1 MWPVQVGTN
10 STQFEVIVLEEVGFV
25 MCETRKCVFQ
35 TLFANESRTPHNQ
48 PANPEAWP
56 KTCNNKPIQ

>member
-25 MCETRKCVFQ
+25 MFIELDKDYMPY
-35 TLFANESRTPHNQ
+35 L
-48 PANPEAWP
+48 W
-56 KTCNNKPIQ
+56 